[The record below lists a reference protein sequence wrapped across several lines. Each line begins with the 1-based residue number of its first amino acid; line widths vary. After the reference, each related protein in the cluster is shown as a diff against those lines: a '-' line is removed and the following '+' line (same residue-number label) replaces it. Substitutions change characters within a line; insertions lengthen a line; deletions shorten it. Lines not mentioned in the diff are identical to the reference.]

1 MYIQK
6 FCINTVLCYFPP
18 LELFH
23 STSDDSAL
31 LSQCL
36 LCLYFRL
43 NGLRGEQEMRMC
55 TLRNEKVFS
64 KVLTSLKPYLSTVH
78 YQMLSY
84 LTSSHYHRL
93 YDNDDNLLLIRFY
106 TIHLH
111 QLAARVSRLLR
122 SLWILCSIFSDR
134 LPCNFQK
141 MNYFSCFKR
150 IGMFSLS
157 LYYY

>member
-1 MYIQK
+1 
-6 FCINTVLCYFPP
+6 
-18 LELFH
+18 
-23 STSDDSAL
+23 
-31 LSQCL
+31 
-36 LCLYFRL
+36 
-43 NGLRGEQEMRMC
+43 MR

-84 LTSSHYHRL
+84 LTTSHYHRL
-93 YDNDDNLLLIRFY
+93 YDNDDNLLLIHFY

-122 SLWILCSIFSDR
+122 SIFSDR

-157 LYYY
+157 LQFEPLLQLVLFSYLPKIRQLNRTKQGRELFTLGDLVGQQHEYNTECCL